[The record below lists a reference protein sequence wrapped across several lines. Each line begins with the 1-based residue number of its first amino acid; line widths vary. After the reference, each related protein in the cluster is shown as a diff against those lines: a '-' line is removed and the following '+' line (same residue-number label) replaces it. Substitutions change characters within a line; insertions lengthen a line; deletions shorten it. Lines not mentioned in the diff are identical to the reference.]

1 MLTPNLRLHL
11 GVSFPLT
18 QATKGTLNLMSTYFF
33 PKADGPP
40 CSRNKS
46 YLNTSCGGRPRRHGK
61 PLDDEI
67 VAVGHGDDAQVIS
80 VAQSDVTPA
89 APAPHDVRVCH
100 GEAVRL

>member
-1 MLTPNLRLHL
+1 
-11 GVSFPLT
+11 
-18 QATKGTLNLMSTYFF
+18 MS
-33 PKADGPP
+33 
-40 CSRNKS
+40 SLENSINKR